1 MTVSNAPSRPWY
13 CIDPLVEDYLTIE
26 REGGDLKVLKSLKIL
41 RAIVVNVGIIA
52 ITVLAL
58 LESAEPTVIGG
69 IGLTSL
75 AAYNG
80 VEILDYR
87 ALAQAVV
94 EAGNSGDDGS

>member
-1 MTVSNAPSRPWY
+1 MSTRKTRPWY
-13 CIDPLVEDYLTIE
+13 CLDPLVEDYLTIE
-26 REGGDLKVLKSLKIL
+26 REGGDLRVLKSLKIL

-52 ITVLAL
+52 ITILSL
-58 LESAEPTVIGG
+58 LESAEPTLIGA

-80 VEILDYR
+80 VEILDYQ

-94 EAGNSGDDGS
+94 EASNDSSDET